1 MEILTLLKANIR
13 HKKGS
18 FFSIIILMIL
28 ISMSFTAIVSI
39 QDNCNNSIENALNHI
54 DTGNL
59 NVFIKAQDLSDDL
72 LEKVKTHELVEKV
85 VVYPAIISDKTEI
98 GENTD
103 GNCWFMQKLRPS
115 YQILDETLTDLLFE
129 LE

>member
-39 QDNCNNSIENALNHI
+39 QDNCNNTIENALNHV
-54 DTGNL
+54 DAGNL
-59 NVFIKAQDLSDDL
+59 VVFVKAQDLSEDL
-72 LEKVKTHELVEKV
+72 LDKVKAHELVEKV
-85 VVYPAIISDKTEI
+85 VVYPAVISDRAEI
-98 GENTD
+98 GEKTD
-103 GNCWFMQKLRPS
+103 GNC
-115 YQILDETLTDLLFE
+115 
-129 LE
+129 